1 MQDLFADFMAWFAMV
16 FAPVQ
21 YPPWS
26 GLFIMLVS
34 VSVSTMSN
42 LAMKRMTDMRRLNR
56 HQAEIKQ
63 YQEMEKE
70 AKRTGNEKLMKKVKR
85 RKAYIDR
92 IQREQ
97 MGQRCKPSL
106 IFLIPFML
114 IFTVLRGFYSLP
126 DGSDMFVAFLPFNVQ
141 TVLPFLD
148 GMIGTATLP
157 NGTAL
162 PGFGMTY
169 WGFYFLV
176 GLGLS
181 SILQRIM
188 GTQVMTAQT

>member
-1 MQDLFADFMAWFAMV
+1 MQNLFVDFMNWFGTV
-16 FAPVQ
+16 FAGVSD
-21 YPPWS
+21 PPWS
-26 GLFIMLVS
+26 AIFIMLVS
-34 VSVSTMSN
+34 VFVSTMSN
-42 LAMKRMTDMRRLNR
+42 LAMKRFSDMRRLNR
-56 HQAEIKQ
+56 YQAEIKQ

-70 AKRTGNEKLMKKVKR
+70 ARETQNEKLMKKVKR

-97 MGQRCKPSL
+97 MSARCKPSL

-114 IFTVLRGFYSLP
+114 IFTILRGFYTIP
-126 DGSDMFVAFLPFNVQ
+126 GGGDMIVAVLPFNIQ
-141 TVLPFLD
+141 KVLPFLE
-148 GMIGTATLP
+148 GMIGKSVA
-157 NGTAL
+157 A
-162 PGFGMTY
+162 GFGMTF

-188 GTQVMTAQT
+188 GTQVMTATQ

>member
-1 MQDLFADFMAWFAMV
+1 MQNLFADFMTWFGTI
-16 FAPVQ
+16 FAGVNE
-21 YPPWS
+21 PPWS
-26 GLFIMLVS
+26 AIFIMLVS
-34 VSVSTMSN
+34 VFVSTLSN
-42 LAMKRMTDMRRLNR
+42 LAMKKFSDIRRLNR

-70 AKRTGNEKLMKKVKR
+70 ARRTQNEKLLKKVKR

-97 MGQRCKPSL
+97 MSQRCKPSL

-114 IFTVLRGFYSLP
+114 IFTVLRGFYTNSA
-126 DGSDMFVAFLPFNVQ
+126 GKDMIVAVLPFNIQ
-141 TVLPFLD
+141 KVLPFLQ
-148 GMIGTATLP
+148 GMIGT
-157 NGTAL
+157 GTAA
-162 PGFGMTY
+162 GFGMTF

-188 GTQVMTAQT
+188 GTQVMTTPQ

>member
-1 MQDLFADFMAWFAMV
+1 MQDLFLDFMNWFGAIANV
-16 FAPVQ
+16 VDE
-21 YPPWS
+21 PPWS
-26 GLFIMLVS
+26 AIFIMFVS
-34 VSVSTMSN
+34 VFVSTLSN
-42 LAMKRMTDMRRLNR
+42 LAMRRFSDMRRLNR
-56 HQAEIKQ
+56 YQAEIKQ

-70 AKRTGNEKLMKKVKR
+70 ARKTQNEKLMKKVKR

-97 MGQRCKPSL
+97 MGARCKPSL

-114 IFTVLRGFYSLP
+114 IFTVLRSFYTTP
-126 DGSDMFVAFLPFNVQ
+126 AGTDTIVAIIPFNIQ
-141 TVLPFLD
+141 KVLPFFQGL
-148 GMIGTATLP
+148 IGTAT
-157 NGTAL
+157 AA
-162 PGFGMTY
+162 GFGITF

-188 GTQVMTAQT
+188 GTQVMTTPQ